1 MKHAAFRTLDLPPP
15 EFKHSLPPPP
25 MIIAI
30 DGPAASGKGTLARKI
45 AARFDFA
52 YLDTGGLY
60 RAVAHQ
66 VLKMG
71 LDARRSQDA
80 AAAID
85 ALLEQLSPALLAA
98 PELRSEDVSQ
108 NASIVAAHPYVR
120 EKLLAYQRD
129 FAQRG
134 GQKEGQKARG
144 AVLDG
149 RDIGTVICPM
159 AEVKLFITASAEVR
173 AKRRADE
180 LLAKGQKADYD
191 EILSDIRKRDER
203 DMSRKTAPLKPAH
216 DAFVIDTS
224 QLSASDVLAEALNI
238 IRAHLAK
245 RAL

>member
-15 EFKHSLPPPP
+15 HFKNQAPPPAL
-25 MIIAI
+25 IIAI
-30 DGPAASGKGTLARKI
+30 DGPAASGKGTLARNI

-66 VLKMG
+66 VLAMG
-71 LDARRSQDA
+71 LDARRSEDA
-80 AAAID
+80 AMAVD
-85 ALLEQLSPALLAA
+85 ALLDKLNPVLLAS
-98 PELRSEDVSQ
+98 PQLRTEDVSQ

-129 FAQRG
+129 FAQKG
-134 GQKEGQKARG
+134 GQNGKG

-149 RDIGTVICPM
+149 RDIGTVICPL
-159 AEVKLFITASAEVR
+159 ADVKLFITASPEVR
-173 AKRRADE
+173 ARRRADE
-180 LLAKGQKADYD
+180 LLAKGGAATYE
-191 EILSDIRKRDER
+191 EILFDIKKRDER
-203 DMSRKTAPLKPAH
+203 DMSRKTAPLKPAS

-224 QLSASDVLAEALNI
+224 QLSARDVLAEALNI

-245 RAL
+245 KAL